1 MKFSTL
7 LTGAVALFSC
17 EVIATS
23 LTYRVEAHERACFY
37 ANTKNANEKI
47 AFYFAVRTRS
57 GYTTLRNEMGKV
69 LMPLIGPIRRLV
81 RYRL

>member
-7 LTGAVALFSC
+7 LTGAVALLSS
-17 EVIATS
+17 EAVATS

-47 AFYFAVRTRS
+47 AFYFAVRTPS
-57 GYTTLRNEMGKV
+57 
-69 LMPLIGPIRRLV
+69 
-81 RYRL
+81 

>member
-7 LTGAVALFSC
+7 LTGAVALFSS
-17 EVIATS
+17 EAIATS

-47 AFYFAVRTRS
+47 AFYFAVRARAR
-57 GYTTLRNEMGKV
+57 YTKLRNEV
-69 LMPLIGPIRRLV
+69 ERC
-81 RYRL
+81 